1 MTNENDQ
8 ALLVYLGVNLLYSVN
23 TNFPFHVMMAL
34 VRLMVLM
41 PDLMI
46 VVLEFDVFAFLASQ
60 GKRTE
65 DNYSS
70 LADAVNE
77 RYLLFTLNT
86 FYVYLFD

>member
-1 MTNENDQ
+1 
-8 ALLVYLGVNLLYSVN
+8 
-23 TNFPFHVMMAL
+23 MMAL

-70 LADAVNE
+70 LADAVKE